1 MKNVIDLRSAAAV
14 RRSPAGAAVF
24 HRARDLSPPF
34 RVFLSRLTGKSVGIP
49 GFPVVDAPLVSLRSS
64 AMEPLKDSSN
74 VTRLPGAEDI
84 RLREPPH
91 NFEAEQALLGAI
103 LINNAAYQRVA
114 EFLRPEHFA
123 DPLHGKLFDSLSRLI
138 ERGQVV
144 SAVTLKTYVEQDEDM
159 KAAGGAT
166 YLARLAAA
174 SVHVIDA
181 TAFGQAVHD
190 LYLRRQLIDLGEGVV
205 NGAFGGDVD
214 ETALNQIET
223 AEKKLYDLA
232 SSGQTEG
239 GFKPFRVALT
249 EATVAAEAA
258 YHRVGQL
265 TGVASGLFQ
274 LDQLLGGLH
283 RSDLIILA
291 GRPSMGK
298 TALATN
304 IAFNAAR
311 AYREEIVDGKPKA
324 VDGAVVGFFS
334 LEMSSEQLATR
345 MLAEQAEVPSEKI
358 RKGELISSDFDRV
371 LSVSHEL
378 EHLNFFIDDTPALSI
393 AALRTRARRLKR
405 THGLG
410 VLVVDYLQL
419 LSPSGKNRQDNR
431 VQEVSEITRGLKTL
445 AKELDVPVLAL
456 SQLSRAVEQREDK
469 RPQLSDLR
477 ESGSIE
483 QDADVVMF
491 VYREEYYLTRSEPT
505 RRAEESDQRF
515 NERHEGWR
523 QRCEQTY
530 GKAEVI
536 VAKQR
541 HGPTGIVRLSFEG
554 QFTKFG
560 NLAADGEGPGP
571 VFE

>member
-1 MKNVIDLRSAAAV
+1 
-14 RRSPAGAAVF
+14 
-24 HRARDLSPPF
+24 
-34 RVFLSRLTGKSVGIP
+34 
-49 GFPVVDAPLVSLRSS
+49 
-64 AMEPLKDSSN
+64 MEPMKESTN

-159 KAAGGAT
+159 KVAGGAA
-166 YLARLAAA
+166 YLARLVAA
-174 SVHVIDA
+174 SVHVIDTA
-181 TAFGQAVHD
+181 AFGRTVHD
-190 LYLRRQLIDLGEGVV
+190 LYLRRQLIDVGEGMV
-205 NGAFGGDVD
+205 NGAFGSDVD
-214 ETALNQIET
+214 EMALQQIEL

-232 SSGQTEG
+232 SSGQIEG
-239 GFKPFRVALT
+239 GFKPFRAALT
-249 EATVAAEAA
+249 EAAVAAEAA
-258 YHRVGQL
+258 YRRVGQL
-265 TGVASGLFQ
+265 TGVATGLFQ

-298 TALATN
+298 SSLATN
-304 IAFNAAR
+304 IGFNAAK
-311 AYREEIVDGKPKA
+311 AYREEHGEDGKPKVA
-324 VDGAVVGFFS
+324 DGAVVGFFS
-334 LEMSSEQLATR
+334 LEMSAEQLATR
-345 MLAEQAEVPSEKI
+345 MISEQAAIPSEKI
-358 RKGELISSDFDRV
+358 RKGELISADFDKV

-410 VLVVDYLQL
+410 LLIIDYLQL
-419 LSPSGKNRQDNR
+419 LNPSGKSRQENR

-469 RPQLSDLR
+469 RPQLADLR

-491 VYREEYYLTRSEPT
+491 IYRDEYYLMREEPK
-505 RRAEESDQRF
+505 RRDNETNDHFNQRF
-515 NERHEGWR
+515 EDWR
-523 QRCEQTY
+523 QRCEQNY

-541 HGPTGIVRLSFEG
+541 HGPTGIVRLAFEG

-560 NLAADGEGPGP
+560 NLPADADGPGP

>member
-1 MKNVIDLRSAAAV
+1 
-14 RRSPAGAAVF
+14 
-24 HRARDLSPPF
+24 
-34 RVFLSRLTGKSVGIP
+34 
-49 GFPVVDAPLVSLRSS
+49 
-64 AMEPLKDSSN
+64 MEPLKETNN
-74 VTRLPGAEDI
+74 VTRLPGAEDA

-91 NFEAEQALLGAI
+91 NFEAEQALLGSI
-103 LINNAAYQRVA
+103 LVNNAAYQRVA

-123 DPLHGKLFDSLSRLI
+123 DPLHGKLFDSLGKLI
-138 ERGQVV
+138 ERGQIV

-159 KAAGGAT
+159 KAVGGAA

-174 SVHVIDA
+174 SVHVINAGD
-181 TAFGQAVHD
+181 FGRAVHD
-190 LYLRRQLIDLGEGVV
+190 LYLRRQLIDVGETMV
-205 NGAFGGDVD
+205 NEAFGSDVD
-214 ETALNQIET
+214 ETALQQIEV

-232 SSGQTEG
+232 SAGQIEG
-239 GFKPFRVALT
+239 GFKPFRTALT

-265 TGVASGLFQ
+265 TGVATGLAQ
-274 LDQLLGGLH
+274 LDRLLGGLH

-298 TALATN
+298 SSLATN
-304 IAFNAAR
+304 IGFNAAR
-311 AYREEIVDGKPKA
+311 AYKEEIVDGGPKV

-334 LEMSSEQLATR
+334 LEMSAEQLATR
-345 MLAEQAEVPSEKI
+345 MISEQAEIPSEKI
-358 RKGELISSDFDRV
+358 RKGELISADFDRV
-371 LSVSHEL
+371 LGVSHEL

-410 VLVVDYLQL
+410 LLIIDYLQL
-419 LSPSGKNRQDNR
+419 LAPSGRTRQENR

-445 AKELDVPVLAL
+445 AKELDVPVIAL

-469 RPQLSDLR
+469 RPQLADLR

-491 VYREEYYLTRSEPT
+491 IYRDDYYLMREEPK
-505 RRAEESDQRF
+505 RRDNETSDHFNQRYDD
-515 NERHEGWR
+515 WK
-523 QRCEQTY
+523 QRGEHAA

-541 HGPTGIVRLSFEG
+541 HGPVGIVHLAFEG

-560 NLAADGEGPGP
+560 NLPAEEDRPGGPA
-571 VFE
+571 F

>member
-1 MKNVIDLRSAAAV
+1 
-14 RRSPAGAAVF
+14 
-24 HRARDLSPPF
+24 
-34 RVFLSRLTGKSVGIP
+34 
-49 GFPVVDAPLVSLRSS
+49 
-64 AMEPLKDSSN
+64 MEPLKEPTN
-74 VTRLPGAEDI
+74 VMRLPGAEDI

-91 NFEAEQALLGAI
+91 NFEAEQALLGAV

-123 DPLHGKLFDSLSRLI
+123 DPLHGKIYDSLSRLI
-138 ERGQVV
+138 ERGQIV
-144 SAVTLKTYVEQDEDM
+144 SAITLKTYFEQDDDM
-159 KAAGGAT
+159 KTAGGAA

-181 TAFGQAVHD
+181 AAFGRTVHD

-205 NGAFGGDVD
+205 NGAFAGDVD
-214 ETALNQIET
+214 ETALAQIET

-232 SSGQTEG
+232 SSGQIEG
-239 GFKPFRVALT
+239 GFKPFRAALT

-283 RSDLIILA
+283 KSDLIILA

-304 IAFNAAR
+304 IAFHAAK
-311 AYREEIVDGKPKA
+311 AYREEHGADGRAKA

-345 MLAEQAEVPSEKI
+345 ILAEQAMVPSEKI
-358 RKGELISSDFDRV
+358 RKGELISSDFDKV
-371 LSVSHEL
+371 LSISHEL
-378 EHLNFFIDDTPALSI
+378 EHLNLFIDDTPALSI

-410 VLVVDYLQL
+410 LLVVDYLQL
-419 LSPSGKNRQDNR
+419 LTPSGKSRQENR

-469 RPQLSDLR
+469 RPQLADLR

-515 NERHEGWR
+515 NERHDGWK
-523 QRCEQTY
+523 QRCEDTY

-541 HGPTGIVRLSFEG
+541 HGPTGVVRLSFDG
-554 QFTKFG
+554 SITKFD
-560 NLAADGEGPGP
+560 NLSADEDRPGGPA
-571 VFE
+571 F

>member
-1 MKNVIDLRSAAAV
+1 
-14 RRSPAGAAVF
+14 
-24 HRARDLSPPF
+24 
-34 RVFLSRLTGKSVGIP
+34 
-49 GFPVVDAPLVSLRSS
+49 
-64 AMEPLKDSSN
+64 MEPLKEPSN

-103 LINNAAYQRVA
+103 LMNNAAYQRVA

-138 ERGQVV
+138 ERGQIV
-144 SAVTLKTYVEQDEDM
+144 SAVTLKTYVEQDEAM
-159 KAAGGAT
+159 KAAGGAG
-166 YLARLAAA
+166 YLARLVSA

-181 TAFGQAVHD
+181 AAFGRAVHD
-190 LYLRRQLIDLGEGVV
+190 LYLRRQLIDVGEGMV
-205 NGAFGGDVD
+205 NGAFGSDVD
-214 ETALNQIET
+214 EMALQQIEQ

-232 SSGQTEG
+232 SSGQIEG
-239 GFKPFRVALT
+239 GFKPFRAALT
-249 EATVAAEAA
+249 EATIAAEAA

-265 TGVASGLFQ
+265 TGVATGLLQ
-274 LDQLLGGLH
+274 LDKLLGGLH

-298 TALATN
+298 SSLATN
-304 IAFNAAR
+304 IGFNAAK
-311 AYREEIVDGKPKA
+311 AYREEHGEDGRPKVA
-324 VDGAVVGFFS
+324 DGAVVGFFS
-334 LEMSSEQLATR
+334 LEMSAEQLATR
-345 MLAEQAEVPSEKI
+345 MISEQAAIPSEKI
-358 RKGELISSDFDRV
+358 RKGELISADFDRV

-410 VLVVDYLQL
+410 LLIIDYLQL
-419 LSPSGKNRQDNR
+419 LNPSGKTRQENR

-469 RPQLSDLR
+469 RPQLADLR

-491 VYREEYYLTRSEPT
+491 IYRDEYYLMREEPK
-505 RRAEESDQRF
+505 RRDNETNDHFNQRF
-515 NERHEGWR
+515 EDWR
-523 QRCEQTY
+523 QRCEQNY

-541 HGPTGIVRLSFEG
+541 HGPTGIVRLAFEG
-554 QFTKFG
+554 QFTKFD
-560 NLAADGEGPGP
+560 NLPAENDAPGP
-571 VFE
+571 AF

>member
-1 MKNVIDLRSAAAV
+1 
-14 RRSPAGAAVF
+14 
-24 HRARDLSPPF
+24 
-34 RVFLSRLTGKSVGIP
+34 
-49 GFPVVDAPLVSLRSS
+49 
-64 AMEPLKDSSN
+64 MEPLKETNN
-74 VTRLPGAEDI
+74 VTRLPGAEDA

-103 LINNAAYQRVA
+103 LVNNAAYQRVA

-123 DPLHGKLFDSLSRLI
+123 DPLHGKLFDSLGKLI

-159 KAAGGAT
+159 KAVGGAA

-174 SVHVIDA
+174 SVHVINAGD
-181 TAFGQAVHD
+181 FGRAVHD
-190 LYLRRQLIDLGEGVV
+190 LYLRRQLIDVGGTMV
-205 NGAFGGDVD
+205 NEAFGADVD
-214 ETALNQIET
+214 ETALQQIEV

-232 SSGQTEG
+232 SSGQIEG
-239 GFKPFRVALT
+239 GFKPFRTALT

-265 TGVASGLFQ
+265 TGVATGLAQ
-274 LDQLLGGLH
+274 LDGLH

-298 TALATN
+298 SSLATN
-304 IAFNAAR
+304 IGFNAAR
-311 AYREEIVDGKPKA
+311 AYKEEHVDGAQKV

-334 LEMSSEQLATR
+334 LEMSAEQLATR
-345 MLAEQAEVPSEKI
+345 MISEQAEIPSEKI
-358 RKGELISSDFDRV
+358 RKGELISADFDRV

-410 VLVVDYLQL
+410 LLIIDYLQL
-419 LSPSGKNRQDNR
+419 LAPSGRTRQENR

-445 AKELDVPVLAL
+445 AKELDVPVIAL

-469 RPQLSDLR
+469 RPQLADLR

-491 VYREEYYLTRSEPT
+491 IYRDEYYLMREEPKRRDNETSEHFN
-505 RRAEESDQRF
+505 QR
-515 NERHEGWR
+515 HDDWK
-523 QRCEQTY
+523 QRCEQNY

-541 HGPTGIVRLSFEG
+541 HGPVGIVHLAFEG
-554 QFTKFG
+554 QYTKFD
-560 NLAADGEGPGP
+560 NLPADGDRSGAP
-571 VFE
+571 VF

>member
-1 MKNVIDLRSAAAV
+1 
-14 RRSPAGAAVF
+14 
-24 HRARDLSPPF
+24 
-34 RVFLSRLTGKSVGIP
+34 
-49 GFPVVDAPLVSLRSS
+49 
-64 AMEPLKDSSN
+64 MEPLKESNN
-74 VTRLPGAEDI
+74 VTRLPGADDS

-103 LINNAAYQRVA
+103 LVNNAAYQRVA

-123 DPLHGKLFDSLSRLI
+123 DPLHGRLFDSIGKLI

-159 KAAGGAT
+159 KAAGGAV

-174 SVHVIDA
+174 SVHVINAGD
-181 TAFGQAVHD
+181 FGRAIHD
-190 LYLRRQLIDLGEGVV
+190 LYLRRQLIDVGGTMV
-205 NGAFGGDVD
+205 NEAFGADVD
-214 ETALNQIET
+214 ETALQQIEI

-232 SSGQTEG
+232 STGQIEG
-239 GFKPFRVALT
+239 GFKPFRTALT

-265 TGVASGLFQ
+265 TGVATGLSQ
-274 LDQLLGGLH
+274 LDRLLGGLH

-298 TALATN
+298 SALATN
-304 IAFNAAR
+304 IGFNAAR
-311 AYREEIVDGKPKA
+311 AYREEIVDGAPKV

-334 LEMSSEQLATR
+334 LEMSAEQLATR
-345 MLAEQAEVPSEKI
+345 MIAEQSEIPSEKI
-358 RKGELISSDFDRV
+358 RKGELISSDFDKV
-371 LSVSHEL
+371 LSISHQL

-410 VLVVDYLQL
+410 VLIVDYLQL
-419 LSPSGKNRQDNR
+419 LAPSGRSRQENR

-445 AKELDVPVLAL
+445 AKELDVPVVAL

-469 RPQLSDLR
+469 RPQLADLR

-491 VYREEYYLTRSEPT
+491 VYRDEYYLMREEPK
-505 RRAEESDQRF
+505 RRDNETMEHFNQR
-515 NERHEGWR
+515 HDDWK
-523 QRCEQTY
+523 QRCEQNY

-541 HGPTGIVRLSFEG
+541 HGPVGIVHLSFEG

-560 NLAADGEGPGP
+560 NLPADEDRPGAP
-571 VFE
+571 VF

>member
-1 MKNVIDLRSAAAV
+1 
-14 RRSPAGAAVF
+14 
-24 HRARDLSPPF
+24 
-34 RVFLSRLTGKSVGIP
+34 
-49 GFPVVDAPLVSLRSS
+49 
-64 AMEPLKDSSN
+64 MEPLKETNN
-74 VTRLPGAEDI
+74 VTRLPGADEA

-103 LINNAAYQRVA
+103 LVNNAAYQRVA

-123 DPLHGKLFDSLSRLI
+123 DPLHGKLYDSLGKLI

-159 KAAGGAT
+159 KQAGGAG

-174 SVHVIDA
+174 SVHVINAGD
-181 TAFGQAVHD
+181 FGRAVHD
-190 LYLRRQLIDLGEGVV
+190 LYLRRQLIDVGETMV
-205 NGAFGGDVD
+205 NDAFGSDV
-214 ETALNQIET
+214 EEMALQQIEV

-232 SSGQTEG
+232 SAGQIEG
-239 GFKPFRVALT
+239 GFKPFRAALT

-265 TGVASGLFQ
+265 TGVATGLAQ
-274 LDQLLGGLH
+274 LDRLLGGMH

-298 TALATN
+298 SSLATN
-304 IAFNAAR
+304 IGFNAAR
-311 AYREEIVDGKPKA
+311 AYREELVDGAQKV

-334 LEMSSEQLATR
+334 LEMSAEQLATR
-345 MLAEQAEVPSEKI
+345 MISEQAEIPSEKI
-358 RKGELISSDFDRV
+358 RKGELISADFDRV
-371 LSVSHEL
+371 LSVSHAL

-410 VLVVDYLQL
+410 LLIIDYLQL
-419 LSPSGKNRQDNR
+419 LAPSGRTRQENR

-445 AKELDVPVLAL
+445 AKELDVPVIAL

-469 RPQLSDLR
+469 RPQLADLR

-491 VYREEYYLTRSEPT
+491 IYRDDYYLMREEPK
-505 RRAEESDQRF
+505 RRDNETNDHFNQRYDD
-515 NERHEGWR
+515 WK
-523 QRCEQTY
+523 QRGEQAA

-541 HGPTGIVRLSFEG
+541 HGPVGIVHLSFEG

-560 NLAADGEGPGP
+560 NLSADEDRPA
-571 VFE
+571 FSD